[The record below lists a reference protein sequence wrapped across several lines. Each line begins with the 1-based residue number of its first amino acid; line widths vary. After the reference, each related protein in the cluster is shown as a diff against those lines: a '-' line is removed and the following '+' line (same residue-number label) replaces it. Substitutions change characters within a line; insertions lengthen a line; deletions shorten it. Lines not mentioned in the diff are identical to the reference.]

1 MKSTKI
7 LSKLR
12 GGDRRSVGKVGEVV
26 GAVQKKP
33 DLFKDLIAG
42 LFDDDPVVRMRA
54 ADAMEKISRENP
66 ELLQPFKAWLIGL
79 AQQTQQQEL
88 RWHIAQ
94 MIPRVKLTPAET
106 AKVTEIFFEY
116 LKDKSKIVVTFAMQ
130 ALSELTMR
138 EARVSN
144 RVISAIE
151 NLTRAGSPAIKSRG
165 KKLLSAV
172 GQKEIRL
179 FCWRVQ
185 K

>member
-1 MKSTKI
+1 MKSAEI

-26 GAVQKKP
+26 NAVQKKP
-33 DLFKDLIAG
+33 NLFKDLVTG

-54 ADAMEKISRENP
+54 ADAMEKLSRENP
-66 ELLQPFKAWLIGL
+66 QLLQPVKALLIGL

-94 MIPRVKLTPAET
+94 MIPRLKLTPAET

-116 LKDKSKIVVTFAMQ
+116 LKDKSKIVITFAMQ
-130 ALSELTMR
+130 ALSELAMR
-138 EARVSN
+138 EARVPI

-165 KKLLSAV
+165 KKLL
-172 GQKEIRL
+172 
-179 FCWRVQ
+179 VQ
-185 K
+185 LAKRK